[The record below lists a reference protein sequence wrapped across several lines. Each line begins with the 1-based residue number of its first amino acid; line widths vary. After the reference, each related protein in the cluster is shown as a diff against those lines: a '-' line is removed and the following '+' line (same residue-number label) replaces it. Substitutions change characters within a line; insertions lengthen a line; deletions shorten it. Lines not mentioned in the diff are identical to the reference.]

1 MRKADSTMTY
11 YSDPTPYS
19 SQTLHYCDPPIPLFQ
34 SDLALSQKHC
44 LKEMHHSKELKH
56 IFVYFNLL
64 ICSET

>member
-1 MRKADSTMTY
+1 MRKTDSTMTY
-11 YSDPTPYS
+11 YSDP
-19 SQTLHYCDPPIPLFQ
+19 PPIPVRPCIIVTPLFQ